1 MFTLESCVGILDR
14 RCSEFQENTI
24 MDQSLKRY
32 QTILQWDLKNQ
43 NKLQNVFD
51 ILYIKWM
58 KTLMSSLVFKQY
70 TYLLKFLTLSLL
82 GYLKTRIRSK
92 SSKSHVWC
100 PNMTNDTSLESSC
113 ALLLESAKKLQIC
126 KNWISSYIVKM
137 FAKKIFPKWYI
148 IHFWKAFDH
157 AISNMQKFAIFSQNL
172 CNPFPYVLGFP
183 NS

>member
-14 RCSEFQENTI
+14 RCSQFQENTI

-126 KNWISSYIVKM
+126 KNWIFYRKIQLYSKNVCKQKFVQKM
-137 FAKKIFPKWYI
+137 KNYTFLKSPWPCYFKYAKIFAKF
-148 IHFWKAFDH
+148 
-157 AISNMQKFAIFSQNL
+157 
-172 CNPFPYVLGFP
+172 
-183 NS
+183 

>member
-51 ILYIKWM
+51 ILYVKWM
-58 KTLMSSLVFKQY
+58 KTLVSSLVFKQY
-70 TYLLKFLTLSLL
+70 IYLLKFLTLSLL
-82 GYLKTRIRSK
+82 GYLKTRIRWGGVNLIPP
-92 SSKSHVWC
+92 SKSHVLC
-100 PNMTNDTSLESSC
+100 PNITNDTSLESSC

-126 KNWISSYIVKM
+126 ENWIFYR
-137 FAKKIFPKWYI
+137 KI
-148 IHFWKAFDH
+148 
-157 AISNMQKFAIFSQNL
+157 QL
-172 CNPFPYVLGFP
+172 
-183 NS
+183 